1 MATFQAM
8 KRTHEED
15 SRDHPAKRA
24 RTEPEFE
31 LYHEVPG
38 ILKKYRYTPGVAA
51 GVIAM
56 FSLVFGQLL
65 SLMEEELNHHQYKAN
80 LVFHVELMKNN
91 PSGLAKTTDAYFRSD
106 VMTILSAHAIDVAVQ
121 KAFTEIQK
129 RIEKW
134 TREGSGWVVTR
145 VLCLYVNIAKYQ
157 PLTGSSYM
165 ELPKYLK
172 KKEAIINVRNQD
184 NECLKWALLSA
195 RHPVKKNAQRVTKYK
210 DHENELDFTG
220 IEFPTPLNQI
230 PNVEHQNNLSINV
243 FGYSESAG
251 IHPLYLTKDHTRDPI
266 NLLLITKV
274 EDGKILSHFCWIKD
288 FNRLCFDQ
296 NKHHGKTFFCTRCIT
311 PHCSERTLKEH
322 QIYCRGV
329 DAPPCHAVFPEKS
342 EDGTNPTIKFK
353 NSKNMMKAPY
363 VIYADTESIIRP
375 VDSPNTDSNTVQTS
389 EHVPCSFAYVIVRS
403 DGQVTSECLYRGEDA
418 MDVFFQQ
425 LEQELENIREDLKH
439 IRPLRMTEDDWV
451 NHENATKCWICDG
464 PFTDYNPGDKGGMWK
479 VLDHDHL
486 TGRYRGPAHSKCNQ
500 QLCIEPYRSPIP
512 VIFHNLKNYDAH
524 HLISAIG
531 RTEEKTTTCTDNNG
545 EPIMHKDRD
554 GKDKPRTVTDGG
566 ISGIVQNMEK
576 LISFSWGQY
585 RFLDSLQFLNA
596 SLDKL
601 VNSTPRDAF
610 RLTSALPHHELL
622 VRKGVYPYEHM
633 DDFSRFD
640 ETCLPPQEA
649 FYSSLS
655 DEGISE
661 EDYKH
666 AHEVWDTFDCRNIGD
681 YHDLYLKTDVLL
693 LADVFENFRQTAL
706 STYKLDPA
714 HYYTLP
720 GYSWDALL
728 KLTNIELEQIT
739 EANMYLFIEKGLRGG
754 ISMVS
759 HRHAIANNR
768 YMQNFDPSQPD
779 SFLQYLDSN
788 NLYGWAMSQ
797 PMPTGGFEWVNYT
810 DQILETPANAD
821 CGFILE
827 VDLEYPASL
836 HRQHNDY
843 PLAPEKMKVT
853 NTMMSPYQQKLIDE
867 LGVSISCE
875 KLVPNLMRKTRYVVH
890 YRNLQLYLSLGLR
903 LSKVHKVLQFQQSPW
918 MTPFIHKNTQ
928 LRTQAKNDFEKD
940 LYKLMN
946 NAVSH
951 SWISLF
957 SLFQISANFVNCP
970 ARLLLDRSLFSFQ
983 VFGKTLENVRKRVNV
998 KLLRSDEEQK
1008 ILKLVAKPTFAQQVI
1023 FNEHLVG
1030 IQNHKE
1036 KVLLNK
1042 PIYVGMSVLDLS
1054 KHLMYDFYYNTL
1066 KARYGDKIR
1075 LLYTDTDSL
1084 IVHVQTEDIYADM
1097 AQNLDDYDTSNY
1109 PADHPLFSTA
1119 NKKIIGKFKDE
1130 LGGKVMTEFIGIRPK
1145 MYSYVGEESGKRAK
1159 GVKKSVLCK
1168 TISHDDYRTCL
1179 LEKKV
1184 YARDMPGLR
1193 SRAHTIYGETVHKVA
1208 LAPLDTK
1215 RYILD
1220 GISTLAFGHVDIPT
1234 STVT

>member
-8 KRTHEED
+8 KITHEED

-65 SLMEEELNHHQYKAN
+65 SLMEEELNHHHYKAN
-80 LVFHVELMKNN
+80 LVFHVEFMKNN

-134 TREGSGWVVTR
+134 TREGSGWTVTK
-145 VLCLYVNIAKYQ
+145 VLNVHLYFAKYT
-157 PLTGSSYM
+157 PLKVSSYI
-165 ELPKYLK
+165 ELPKYLQTK
-172 KKEAIINVRNQD
+172 KAIVNVKNRHD
-184 NECLKWALLSA
+184 DECLKWALLSSLYPA
-195 RHPVKKNAQRVTKYK
+195 HDNPHRVSKYK
-210 DHENELDFTG
+210 DHEKELNFAG
-220 IEFPTPLNQI
+220 IEFPVTLKDI
-230 PNVEHQNNLSINV
+230 PKVERLNNLAINV

-251 IHPLYLTKDHTRDPI
+251 VHPLYLTNDLSQDPI
-266 NLLLITKV
+266 TLLLIT
-274 EDGKILSHFCWIKD
+274 EIQDGKTKSHYCWIRD

-296 NKHHGKTFFCTRCIT
+296 TKHKERKHFCLRCIT
-311 PHCSERTLKEH
+311 PHSSERTLADH
-322 QIYCRGV
+322 MIYCRGV
-329 DAPPCHAVFPEKS
+329 DTPPCHAVFPEKS
-342 EDGTNPTIKFK
+342 EDGTDPTIEFK
-353 NSKNMMKAPY
+353 NIQNMMKAPY
-363 VIYADTESIIRP
+363 VVYADTESIIRP

-531 RTEEKTTTCTDNNG
+531 RTDEKETICTDKNG
-545 EPIMHKDRD
+545 KPIMKKKKKDQAD
-554 GKDKPRTVTDGG
+554 GDMGSDGELQEEPLTVTDGR
-566 ISGIVQNMEK
+566 ITAIVQNMEK
-576 LISFSWGQY
+576 LISFSWGQF
-585 RFLDSLQFLNA
+585 RFVDSYAFLSS
-596 SLDKL
+596 SLGQL
-601 VNSTPRDAF
+601 VANTPKANLSITRSYIEQAKF
-610 RLTSALPHHELL
+610 NLIT
-622 VRKGVYPYEHM
+622 RKGVFPYEYM
-633 DDFSRFD
+633 DSFDRFE
-640 ETCLPPQEA
+640 ETQLPPKEN
-649 FYSSLS
+649 FYSSLTDESIS
-655 DEGISE
+655 DS
-661 EDYKH
+661 DYQH
-666 AHEVWDTFDCRNIGD
+666 AQEVWTTFNCQTIGD
-681 YHDLYLKTDVLL
+681 YHDLYLQTDVLL

-728 KLTNIELEQIT
+728 KLTNVSLELLT
-739 EANMYLFIEKGLRGG
+739 EPDMYLFVEKGLRGG

-759 HRHAIANNR
+759 HRHATANNPQ
-768 YMQNFDPSQPD
+768 MQNYNPDQPT

-797 PMPTGGFEWVNYT
+797 PMPTGGFQWVNYT

-821 CGFILE
+821 HGFILE
-827 VDLEYPASL
+827 VDLAYPPAL
-836 HRQHNDY
+836 HADHNDY
-843 PLAPEKMKVT
+843 PLAPEKLTITKDQ
-853 NTMMSPYQQKLIDE
+853 MSPYQQKLIDE

-875 KLVPNLMRKTRYVVH
+875 KLVPNLMDKSRYVLH
-890 YRNLQLYLSLGLR
+890 YRNLQLYLSFGMKI
-903 LSKVHKVLQFQQSPW
+903 SKVHKVLQFNQSAW
-918 MTPFIHKNTQ
+918 MQPYIMKNTQ
-928 LRTQAKNDFEKD
+928 LRTTATNDFEKD
-940 LYKLMN
+940 FYKLMN

-951 SWISLF
+951 S
-957 SLFQISANFVNCP
+957 
-970 ARLLLDRSLFSFQ
+970 
-983 VFGKTLENVRKRVNV
+983 
-998 KLLRSDEEQK
+998 
-1008 ILKLVAKPTFAQQVI
+1008 
-1023 FNEHLVG
+1023 
-1030 IQNHKE
+1030 
-1036 KVLLNK
+1036 
-1042 PIYVGMSVLDLS
+1042 
-1054 KHLMYDFYYNTL
+1054 
-1066 KARYGDKIR
+1066 
-1075 LLYTDTDSL
+1075 
-1084 IVHVQTEDIYADM
+1084 
-1097 AQNLDDYDTSNY
+1097 
-1109 PADHPLFSTA
+1109 
-1119 NKKIIGKFKDE
+1119 
-1130 LGGKVMTEFIGIRPK
+1130 
-1145 MYSYVGEESGKRAK
+1145 
-1159 GVKKSVLCK
+1159 
-1168 TISHDDYRTCL
+1168 
-1179 LEKKV
+1179 
-1184 YARDMPGLR
+1184 
-1193 SRAHTIYGETVHKVA
+1193 
-1208 LAPLDTK
+1208 
-1215 RYILD
+1215 
-1220 GISTLAFGHVDIPT
+1220 
-1234 STVT
+1234 